1 MLPQLK
7 FCMKLLLDECVTY
20 ELKKLLSDLEVSTVA
35 EMGFKGLKNGK
46 LLKATEEAGF
56 DILLTIDK
64 NIDYQQNISKF
75 HLTIVVF
82 DVFRSNIK
90 YLEELLPLFRQQL
103 PHFQKGQSYRIKK
116 T

>member
-1 MLPQLK
+1 
-7 FCMKLLLDECVTY
+7 MKLLLDECVTH
-20 ELKKLLSDLEVSTVA
+20 ELKNRISDLEVSTVA

-46 LLKATEEAGF
+46 LLKAAEEAGF

-75 HLTIVVF
+75 QLILVVF

-90 YLEELLPLFRQQL
+90 YLEDLLPLFHQQL
-103 PHFQKGQSYRIKK
+103 PDFQKGQSYHIKK
-116 T
+116 A